1 MTTTYRIVA
10 ASPSGSQHSR
20 ERRTYYPF
28 RVMGGLGIAQ
38 MFLGVLAISMQIV
51 ALCTTEPTSFLAA
64 GIWGGV
70 FFIAAGALAFVST
83 RKRGKVS
90 WSIAVMVVSIFAIL
104 VALGILAVAS
114 IGLHLT
120 SNFKYNTEYPLSWK
134 TLESLLV
141 VIALVEALVAFIT
154 SLMAC
159 KGIYISCQ
167 IPKKSSRERENN
179 SYMYVPKGDPEVPSG
194 VEMRHLATSLS
205 NDNPPTPPPRGS
217 FPIAHPIGVMSHG
230 IPVDHEDFEPPPAYS
245 EVHNS

>member
-10 ASPSGSQHSR
+10 ASSNGSQHSR

-38 MFLGVLAISMQIV
+38 IFLGILAISMQIV

-70 FFIAAGALAFVST
+70 FFIAAGALAFIST
-83 RKRGKVS
+83 KKRGRVS

-104 VALGILAVAS
+104 VSLGILAVAS

-167 IPKKSSRERENN
+167 VPKKSVQERENN
-179 SYMYVPKGDPEVPSG
+179 VYVYMPKGNSEIPSS
-194 VEMRHLATSLS
+194 VEMRHLTTSLS

-217 FPIAHPIGVMSHG
+217 FPMPHPIGATSHA
-230 IPVDHEDFEPPPAYS
+230 ISMDHEDFEPPPAYS
-245 EVHNS
+245 EVHRS